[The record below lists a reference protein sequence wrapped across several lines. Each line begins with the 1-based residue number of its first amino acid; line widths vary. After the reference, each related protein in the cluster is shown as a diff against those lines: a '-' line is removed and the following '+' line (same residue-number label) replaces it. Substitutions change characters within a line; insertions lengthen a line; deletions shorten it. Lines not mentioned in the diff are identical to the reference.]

1 MFFFHWLSVVAV
13 AEDAT
18 SVHLAYCRE
27 DWSIADAD
35 VGMHNNCAAECW
47 ECRIL
52 CACACVC
59 VCPSLL
65 LARARWLRRFGDFND
80 NCCLGFSKTWWCRRI
95 DGEESA
101 VDILLDLSACS
112 SGRFSSIS
120 IACCSVCRTRCKWSR
135 ILSLTGLQHQ
145 RADHDVR
152 LRVRRLGASLSL
164 DSLQFCLILVAIVI
178 SLRILAC
185 SSASSSGSASEQ
197 YPKSWL
203 LLSLQVIVVVS
214 AVARCRTMRRV
225 RLQRQLHPEQE
236 SQRQQQSHLH
246 KGLEKDQIQA
256 LPVITFG
263 TEKFP
268 VEGYGSINDCV
279 VCLSDYQKGDQLR
292 LLPLCKHYFHVACID
307 TWLSTHISCPV
318 CRHSVLQQQQSPA
331 DDHHTTA
338 DPTSE
343 ADHQSSAAVE
353 DSQDTGRRISRSS
366 ARFGTRNVMMIFGR
380 ARVASAIITSH
391 QQHMDIDVEPG
402 RSLDVAAGGAA
413 STSDQSAR
421 WSFSAMFSKLAS
433 AIQSLWT
440 VNRIRTTTRGYLRA
454 PQRRSPF
461 VPLISSVCGVLKGT
475 YFHQHRAGHR
485 EHWKRKTMKTYVP
498 HVFFFFLFW
507 TYPKA

>member
-1 MFFFHWLSVVAV
+1 MTTVAWDSARHGGAGGMTARKVLLTSSSTSPLGAPADFPPFLSPAAAV
-13 AEDAT
+13 AEPHPNGSRSFLSRAFNIN
-18 SVHLAYCRE
+18 VL
-27 DWSIADAD
+27 I
-35 VGMHNNCAAECW
+35 MM
-47 ECRIL
+47 
-52 CACACVC
+52 CVL
-59 VCPSLL
+59 V
-65 LARARWLRRFGDFND
+65 R
-80 NCCLGFSKTWWCRRI
+80 
-95 DGEESA
+95 
-101 VDILLDLSACS
+101 
-112 SGRFSSIS
+112 
-120 IACCSVCRTRCKWSR
+120 
-135 ILSLTGLQHQ
+135 LSL
-145 RADHDVR
+145 
-152 LRVRRLGASLSL
+152 SLSL
-164 DSLQFCLILVAIVI
+164 DSSQFCLILVAIVI

-203 LLSLQVIVVVS
+203 LLSLQVIVVVG
-214 AVARCRTMRRV
+214 AVVRCRIMRRV

-236 SQRQQQSHLH
+236 SQQQQQSHLH
-246 KGLEKDQIQA
+246 KGLKKDQIQA
-256 LPVITFG
+256 LPVITFD
-263 TEKFP
+263 TVKFP

-279 VCLSDYQKGDQLR
+279 VCLSDYQKGEQVR

-380 ARVASAIITSH
+380 ARVASAIITSQ

-402 RSLDVAAGGAA
+402 RSLDVSAGGAA

-433 AIQSLWT
+433 AIQS
-440 VNRIRTTTRGYLRA
+440 
-454 PQRRSPF
+454 P
-461 VPLISSVCGVLKGT
+461 
-475 YFHQHRAGHR
+475 
-485 EHWKRKTMKTYVP
+485 
-498 HVFFFFLFW
+498 
-507 TYPKA
+507 

>member
-1 MFFFHWLSVVAV
+1 
-13 AEDAT
+13 
-18 SVHLAYCRE
+18 
-27 DWSIADAD
+27 
-35 VGMHNNCAAECW
+35 
-47 ECRIL
+47 
-52 CACACVC
+52 
-59 VCPSLL
+59 
-65 LARARWLRRFGDFND
+65 
-80 NCCLGFSKTWWCRRI
+80 
-95 DGEESA
+95 
-101 VDILLDLSACS
+101 
-112 SGRFSSIS
+112 
-120 IACCSVCRTRCKWSR
+120 
-135 ILSLTGLQHQ
+135 
-145 RADHDVR
+145 
-152 LRVRRLGASLSL
+152 
-164 DSLQFCLILVAIVI
+164 
-178 SLRILAC
+178 
-185 SSASSSGSASEQ
+185 
-197 YPKSWL
+197 
-203 LLSLQVIVVVS
+203 
-214 AVARCRTMRRV
+214 MRRV

-236 SQRQQQSHLH
+236 LQRQQQSHLH

-279 VCLSDYQKGDQLR
+279 VCLSDYQKGEQLR

-366 ARFGTRNVMMIFGR
+366 ARFGTRNVMMIFSR

-433 AIQSLWT
+433 AIQSL
-440 VNRIRTTTRGYLRA
+440 
-454 PQRRSPF
+454 
-461 VPLISSVCGVLKGT
+461 
-475 YFHQHRAGHR
+475 
-485 EHWKRKTMKTYVP
+485 
-498 HVFFFFLFW
+498 
-507 TYPKA
+507 